1 MRKIFSFSFAA
12 LLVLA
17 LSAFSAMAQSTTTG
31 AIGITVTDPKGAVVP
46 GATVVGAQFRNQ

>member
-17 LSAFSAMAQSTTTG
+17 LSAFSVMAQSTTTG
-31 AIGITVTDPKGAVVP
+31 AIGGDRKGPARRSRRRVP
-46 GATVVGAQFRNQ
+46 R